1 MHLSV
6 VHEYPDV
13 TCIRT
18 GKRSLC
24 HLVHDTLKDSRHETC
39 IDGTTDYAVVEL
51 QLSAPVKIIR
61 LLALHVQRAILSV
74 DLEFVRERNT
84 FHDRAYKEM
93 NLSELT
99 CTTGLFLVTTL
110 GGSNLGNGLTIWNL
124 RREELYLNLE
134 LILET
139 PFDHVY
145 MLLSLT
151 T

>member
-1 MHLSV
+1 
-6 VHEYPDV
+6 
-13 TCIRT
+13 
-18 GKRSLC
+18 
-24 HLVHDTLKDSRHETC
+24 
-39 IDGTTDYAVVEL
+39 
-51 QLSAPVKIIR
+51 
-61 LLALHVQRAILSV
+61 
-74 DLEFVRERNT
+74 
-84 FHDRAYKEM
+84 M

-99 CTTGLFLVTTL
+99 CTTGLLLVTIL

-151 T
+151 TQNSLFQFLRVFHNDCRVL